1 VQKYLLDSALSH
13 YKEEIDRIKKA
24 KGRASSVELQ
34 IRFNFKLGY
43 LMELREDKEGGLRY
57 YQVAYNDLQ
66 GISPISPSHYREIKG
81 VSDWILLRICLQ
93 LTSLSLAVPRVK
105 EAINMYKDHW
115 LKYRIIRHNETHFE
129 IWGWQVQM
137 FSMFGQLLE
146 GVNAK
151 FYEKRNKFTLPG
163 FYYEV
168 VLKQTAAVYSLQR
181 LEATR
186 KSDEFMAKTMQ
197 SQELMAAYNL
207 RFKEPFYVGQLSA
220 LAAHPLQDS
229 FVNLPPSE
237 QDLMCLM
244 LNELSNDPRKDAMS
258 YFNKAKLFYAD
269 LGSTRHMHSV
279 NKQIADLHAENGDFE
294 ASEYLLKQTH
304 EQYHGEGWPV
314 MQKGEAYTVI
324 SHKLLETAKTL
335 GRNDDLLRYLLEVMS
350 LDQVYAAEAFQSF
363 QCSLMSDTVVMD
375 IEGEDRYMAVKS
387 SFTPRKVS
395 TFDSSLLEVSV
406 LSKFPARLDNV
417 SIELKYSESQFNQV
431 IANQVALEPGQV
443 RTFSTQ
449 VLVKSSSIQALELQ
463 AVVLHYAVTEF
474 SSLSLT
480 FRTKKTKLTLSEPTP
495 KLSVDFRQSAPALI
509 AEDYTVHMTFA
520 PLQPA
525 TELSIPY
532 CSVSV
537 FEDEESQR
545 KVSDE
550 PTHALQ
556 KFSVSHEGVEL
567 AADGLELADLTQPLT
582 LPLKFVFCGEGTRNL
597 MVRVRYIA
605 KKVEAGEEL
614 EYQKEDFY
622 PLDVNV
628 IKPFEFT
635 SKWSCDSDYLPVGEV
650 ATLVTSICPKHA
662 FATEVSVYR
671 IALDLKAE
679 ASLEPLLVEDSSL
692 DPLQGRALAKGEEYG
707 SVFQVKTLVARE
719 GGVVG
724 DVLVEWSRP
733 HGSIY
738 VCRFP
743 ITQVRVLK
751 PPIELA
757 LNYPSQ
763 TKLGSIFSAE
773 LSVTNCTDRDL
784 DLTIKVT
791 NSDCSFLYGGN
802 DYLKTSVESL
812 KTAKFSYVLV
822 PCRLGPQPLPSFEVK
837 TDGNSRSVKR
847 AVTVLP

>member
-24 KGRASSVELQ
+24 KSRASSIELQ

-66 GISPISPSHYREIKG
+66 GIAPISPSHYREIKG
-81 VSDWILLRICLQ
+81 VSDWILVRICLQ
-93 LTSLSLAVPRVK
+93 MTSPSLSVPRVK
-105 EAINMYKDHW
+105 EAINLFKDHW

-146 GVNAK
+146 GINAK
-151 FYEKRNKFTLPG
+151 FYEKRNQFTLPG

-168 VLKQTAAVYSLQR
+168 LPKQTAAVYSLQR
-181 LEATR
+181 LEATK

-197 SQELMAAYNL
+197 CQELMAAYNL

-244 LNELSNDPRKDAMS
+244 LNELSNDPMKDAMS
-258 YFNKAKLFYAD
+258 YFNKARKFYAD
-269 LGSTRHMHSV
+269 FGSVRHMHFVS
-279 NKQIADLHAENGDFE
+279 KQIADLHAENGDFQ
-294 ASEYLLKQTH
+294 ASEYLLKQAH
-304 EQYHGEGWPV
+304 GQYHEEGWPV
-314 MQKGEAYTVI
+314 IQKGEVYTVI

-335 GRNDDLLRYLLEVMS
+335 GRNVDLLRYLLEVMS
-350 LDQVYAAEAFQSF
+350 LDQVCAAEAFQSF
-363 QCSLMSDTVVMD
+363 QSSLVNDIVVME

-387 SFTPRKVS
+387 CFTPRKVS

-406 LSKFPARLDNV
+406 LSKFPARLDHV
-417 SIELKYSESQFNQV
+417 SIELQFTESQFNRV
-431 IANQVALEPGQV
+431 IANQVSLEPGQV
-443 RTFSTQ
+443 CTFSTQ
-449 VLVKSSSIQALELQ
+449 ILVKSRSIQALELQ
-463 AVVLHYAVTEF
+463 AIVLHYAATEF
-474 SSLSLT
+474 SSLSLFFQT
-480 FRTKKTKLTLSEPTP
+480 NKTKLSLSEPTP
-495 KLSVDFRQSAPALI
+495 KLSVDFRQSAPAFV
-509 AEDYTVHMTFA
+509 AEDYTVHMSIA
-520 PLQPA
+520 PLQA
-525 TELSIPY
+525 ANELNIPY
-532 CSVSV
+532 CSISII
-537 FEDEESQR
+537 EDERSLQSSDASQAPH
-545 KVSDE
+545 KY
-550 PTHALQ
+550 
-556 KFSVSHEGVEL
+556 SVSHEGVEL
-567 AADGLELADLTQPLT
+567 GEDGLELTDLTQPMT
-582 LPLKFVFCGEGTRNL
+582 LPLKFVFCGEGARSL
-597 MVRVRYIA
+597 RVRVRYIV

-614 EYQKEDFY
+614 EYQKEDLY

-635 SKWSCDSDYLPVGEV
+635 NKWSCDTDYLPVGEI
-650 ATLVTSICPKHA
+650 ATLVTSISPIHA
-662 FATEVSVYR
+662 FATDVSVYR

-692 DPLQGRALAKGEEYG
+692 DPLQGRALVKGEEYG

-743 ITQVRVLK
+743 ITQMRVLR
-751 PPIELA
+751 PSMELA
-757 LNYPSQ
+757 LNYPFQ
-763 TKLGSIFSAE
+763 TKLGSIFNAE
-773 LSVTNCTDRDL
+773 LSVTNCTDST
-784 DLTIKVT
+784 LTLNIKVT
-791 NSDCSFLYGGN
+791 NPESSFLYGGY
-802 DYLKTSVESL
+802 DSLTTSVESL

-837 TDGNSRSVKR
+837 SEGNSRSVKR
-847 AVTVLP
+847 AVVVLP